1 MCRIKEIGELG
12 SPINRAAVTPG
23 WGTVSPRSHSS
34 VPRPRERRHL
44 PTSRWC
50 LTSLWQDPTPA
61 PAQQRMIDI
70 GPPPG
75 PSPTAGVFCSAL
87 GSGAMTYCFGAFAA
101 GEYDA
106 LLNA

>member
-1 MCRIKEIGELG
+1 MGHGFTSVALICSGTSGAKA
-12 SPINRAAVTPG
+12 SPDK
-23 WGTVSPRSHSS
+23 
-34 VPRPRERRHL
+34 
-44 PTSRWC
+44 RWC
-50 LTSLWQDPTPA
+50 LTTLWQALTPA

-87 GSGAMTYCFGAFAA
+87 GNLVVPTRICAPISGAMTYYFGAFASA
-101 GEYDA
+101 EYDA